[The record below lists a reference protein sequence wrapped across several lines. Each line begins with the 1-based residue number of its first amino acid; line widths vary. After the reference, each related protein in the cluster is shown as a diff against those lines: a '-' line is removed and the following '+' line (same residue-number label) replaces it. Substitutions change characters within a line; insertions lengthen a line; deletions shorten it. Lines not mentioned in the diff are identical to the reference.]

1 MAKEIADMSK
11 GECGVLAVDARRH
24 GESNNDCCADTP
36 LMANCLGKTTSTK
49 PDDDLHIDVLV
60 EDFCAVVQAV
70 FPDPAASPT
79 LLVRITP

>member
-1 MAKEIADMSK
+1 MTK
-11 GECGVLAVDARRH
+11 GECGVLALDARRH
-24 GESNNDCCADTP
+24 GESRYRCCADTS
-36 LMANCLGKTTSTK
+36 LKATCLGKTTSTK

-79 LLVRITP
+79 LLVRVTSIALTMRN